1 VAIALL
7 IAPGVNYM
15 VRTFGFR
22 VPLIIGTSTAW
33 GDRKQANEQVWFV
46 SY

>member
-22 VPLIIGTSTAW
+22 VPLIIGMS
-33 GDRKQANEQVWFV
+33 E
-46 SY
+46 S

>member
-15 VRTFGFR
+15 VRKFGFR
-22 VPLIIGTSTAW
+22 VPLIIGTFLKLR
-33 GDRKQANEQVWFV
+33 GENELD
-46 SY
+46 